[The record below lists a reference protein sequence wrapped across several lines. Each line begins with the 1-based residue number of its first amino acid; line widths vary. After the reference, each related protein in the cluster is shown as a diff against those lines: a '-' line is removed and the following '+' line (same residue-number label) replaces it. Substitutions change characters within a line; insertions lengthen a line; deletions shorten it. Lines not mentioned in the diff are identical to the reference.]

1 MTMTD
6 LARMAAGVEDKNMD
20 ADAENDPR
28 LPPFPRAELPT
39 PALVLDRAALDR
51 NIAKMAGFAGARGIA
66 LRPHAKTHKSGE
78 IGRRQAAAGA
88 VGLCCAKLGEAE
100 ALAADGIA
108 NLHLTSPVVAAGAIA
123 RLVALN
129 GRSEGLSVVADH
141 PDNVRALDAANAGH
155 KVLAVLVDV
164 DPGNHRTG
172 VASPAAAVALAAEI
186 AASRNLTLAGVQFYC
201 GSQQH
206 IQSFAERRAAIVERT
221 DYLRTVLDALRA
233 AGHDIPVVTGG
244 GTGTYLIDVELG
256 VLTELQ
262 TGSYLFLDR
271 EYGDCELAVGD
282 APLFEPALFVDA
294 TVISANAAGMV
305 TVDAGLKALS
315 TDAGPPVVIGGGRYV
330 FMGDEHGAVVSEGG
344 PLPGL
349 GGRVTLQPGHCD
361 PTVNLH
367 DVYHVVEGE
376 MVVAVWPV
384 TARGRST

>member
-1 MTMTD
+1 
-6 LARMAAGVEDKNMD
+6 MAA
-20 ADAENDPR
+20 
-28 LPPFPRAELPT
+28 F
-39 PALVLDRAALDR
+39 AA
-51 NIAKMAGFAGARGIA
+51 ARDLA

-78 IGRRQAAAGA
+78 IGRRQIAAGA

-108 NLHLTSPVVAAGAIA
+108 GLHLTSPVVAAGAIA

-141 PDNVRALDAANAGH
+141 PDNVRALAAANADGRPLG
-155 KVLAVLVDV
+155 VFVDV

-172 VASPAAAVALAAEI
+172 VASPEAAVALAAEI
-186 AASRNLTLAGVQFYC
+186 GASAHLRLAGVQFYC

-221 DYLRTVLDALRA
+221 DYLRTVLAAVRA

-244 GTGTYLIDVELG
+244 GTGTWLIDAELG

-271 EYGDCELAVGD
+271 EYGECELVAGD
-282 APLFEPALFVDA
+282 APMFEPALFLDA
-294 TVISANAAGMV
+294 TVISANAVGMV

-330 FMGDEHGAVVSEGG
+330 FMGDEHGAIIAEGG
-344 PLPGL
+344 ALPGL

-367 DVYHVVEGE
+367 DVYHVIEGDQVVEI
-376 MVVAVWPV
+376 WPV
-384 TARGRST
+384 TARGRSA